1 MQLTDIFSGAVVV
14 AIAIALG
21 MVAVWCLP
29 RLHRLMHRLKHPVL
43 ILGMGVLFW
52 RFRRYRRTV
61 TLFKG
66 LDEMQQLAFSR
77 AFSVSDYLLFALVK
91 LAALVV
97 AAACGF
103 REVVSSRRYLL
114 ASRWG

>member
-43 ILGMGVLFW
+43 ILGMGGFILGVLGAIGG
-52 RFRRYRRTV
+52 TV

-77 AFSVSDYLLFALVK
+77 
-91 LAALVV
+91 
-97 AAACGF
+97 
-103 REVVSSRRYLL
+103 SS
-114 ASRWG
+114 ASQIICCSRW